1 MPKLPAIVPITDL
14 RDDAAGVLDRARRS
28 DGPLV
33 ITQRGRAVAVL
44 LSTEAFER
52 GEKEREILR
61 LVARGEA
68 ELRAGRGFDLDD
80 VLADADRPGRRP
92 RRS

>member
-14 RDDAAGVLDRARRS
+14 RDDAAAVLDRVRRS

-33 ITQRGRAVAVL
+33 ITQRGRTAAVL
-44 LSTEAFER
+44 LSAEAFER

-68 ELRAGRGFDLDD
+68 ELREGKGFHLDD
-80 VLADADRPGRRP
+80 VLADADRLLARNT
-92 RRS
+92 